1 MTSGVE
7 QPLPP
12 VQPSRRLSVVEQG
25 RLLGTKP
32 IESADTYAVD
42 GVWESDEEVE
52 EFIQFT
58 RAARRGEDL

>member
-1 MTSGVE
+1 MTSSAE

-12 VQPSRRLSVVEQG
+12 VQPSRRLSVAEQG

-32 IESADTYAVD
+32 IESVDTYALD

-52 EFIQFT
+52 EFIRFT
-58 RAARRGEDL
+58 RASRRGEDL